1 MVNKVDLKIDNH
13 GSKTTKTLFWYITMV
28 FKKLRM
34 VSSFEITGIGGSLKM
49 QIATQSSL
57 QG

>member
-13 GSKTTKTLFWYITMV
+13 GLKTTKTLFWYIIMV
-28 FKKLRM
+28 FKKLKM
-34 VSSFEITGIGGSLKM
+34 INSFEITGIGGSLKI